1 MEQHAVYQATQI
13 CTDTIS
19 KLRRRPKNDVL
30 LYECIAIIAGMQSKT
45 TVESSDHKVSLQSQ
59 TFHLSRG
66 GRDGVQTI

>member
-1 MEQHAVYQATQI
+1 MERQQI
-13 CTDTIS
+13 CIDTIS

-30 LYECIAIIAGMQSKT
+30 LYECIAINIAGMQSKS

-66 GRDGVQTI
+66 GRDGDVL